1 MSKERFTISLDKA
14 TDRDLIDWLNAQDNR
29 SEAVRKAL
37 RAYIAMPG
45 VGDLYRQNE
54 GLARRLAALDA
65 LGDDV
70 GAVLGHLEAIERK
83 LERGVTL
90 GGCSESDEVEEPD
103 EALASLDKL
112 IDLA

>member
-1 MSKERFTISLDKA
+1 MDK
-14 TDRDLIDWLNAQDNR
+14 DLIAWLEQQDNR

-37 RAYIAMPG
+37 RAYIAMPS

-70 GAVLGHLEAIERK
+70 GDVLDHLEVIERK
-83 LERGVTL
+83 LERGVKL
-90 GGCSESDEVEEPD
+90 GGCGESDEVEEPD